1 MLTEN
6 ELRQVLDKAVS
17 TGGDFAELYWED
29 KEEHNIDFSGGKPGR
44 VTAVR
49 TVGAGIHL
57 MAGTKSVYVCTNDL
71 TLPALMRADKL
82 LKRADQAGADGTA
95 AVAASLPGA
104 YEDFLAAGSGAEGE
118 KALGKL
124 LLAVTAAAREKGLDA
139 EMSLLAACKALT
151 EDFAEAE
158 ENTREAP
165 ETLPEAF
172 REAIGR

>member
-71 TLPALMRADKL
+71 TLPALMRAAGQAAPDSFQQPHPGRQ
-82 LKRADQAGADGTA
+82 RAAPPPGGAPAPPFPLRKSPASPAHPD
-95 AVAASLPGA
+95 SLP
-104 YEDFLAAGSGAEGE
+104 
-118 KALGKL
+118 
-124 LLAVTAAAREKGLDA
+124 
-139 EMSLLAACKALT
+139 
-151 EDFAEAE
+151 
-158 ENTREAP
+158 
-165 ETLPEAF
+165 
-172 REAIGR
+172 

>member
-71 TLPALMRADKL
+71 TLPALMRA
-82 LKRADQAGADGTA
+82 AGQ
-95 AVAASLPGA
+95 AASLLGHRTGRRQTAPSPARPSPPRTRCGLRRARSIPPGRSPCC
-104 YEDFLAAGSGAEGE
+104 GRS
-118 KALGKL
+118 
-124 LLAVTAAAREKGLDA
+124 TAASRG
-139 EMSLLAACKALT
+139 
-151 EDFAEAE
+151 
-158 ENTREAP
+158 
-165 ETLPEAF
+165 
-172 REAIGR
+172 